1 MGGIPPTFGNYSH
14 LSTLNLSMNLLRGL
28 ISSKLGELN
37 SPIVLSLSYN
47 ALTCEIPSI
56 FSKLPLEN
64 LDVSYNNLYGMLP
77 PSLLA
82 ITNAKGNPDL
92 YDMAT
97 NCEAN
102 GQQISNKSNEMM
114 VLTTIG
120 IFVATMIIFIV
131 GSCYFY

>member
-1 MGGIPPTFGNYSH
+1 
-14 LSTLNLSMNLLRGL
+14 MNLLTRL
-28 ISSKLGELN
+28 ILGKLGELN
-37 SPIVLSLSYN
+37 RSIVLDLSYN

-64 LDVSYNNLYGMLP
+64 LEVSYNNLYGMLP
-77 PSLLA
+77 RSFLA
-82 ITNAKGNPDL
+82 ITNAKGNLYL
-92 YDMAT
+92 YDMAN

-102 GQQISNKSNEMM
+102 GQQISSKSNGVM
-114 VLTTIG
+114 VSIVVG